1 MREIQ
6 LTDGSEEPEVERFP
20 GLKGSRG
27 FRHEGLV
34 CRSVGWDPF
43 NHRENGEKG
52 PLGWEP
58 LTYTLFHL
66 GIYWVPI
73 PYDLK
78 NKNDPK
84 LGIFSELM
92 GCTPRKFR
100 WNLKMECKKKIPHH
114 ANQIP

>member
-43 NHRENGEKG
+43 NHRENGGKG

-58 LTYTLFHL
+58 FNHQPLTYPLYHVGYLL
-66 GIYWVPI
+66 GPN
-73 PYDLK
+73 PL
-78 NKNDPK
+78 
-84 LGIFSELM
+84 
-92 GCTPRKFR
+92 
-100 WNLKMECKKKIPHH
+100 
-114 ANQIP
+114 